1 MQLAPIRPTPTE
13 GSSFEAYTTSRIL
26 FQSLGIHICRS
37 SPSSVICIYHRY
49 TRAPQSIYSQCRCPS
64 LPICFQSLAAKT
76 YMGLSL
82 RNCTNR
88 RIRAWFYVQKG
99 SRSYVPHTRIIVFPL
114 SSQESDTQKLLMLV
128 ENKVA
133 VIDGTNIP
141 AIMTVTGVPDASSSS
156 FGASGRIYLSSP
168 DGTDIALC
176 VIADTE

>member
-88 RIRAWFYVQKG
+88 RIRAWFYVQNG
-99 SRSYVPHTRIIVFPL
+99 SRSYVSHTRIIIFPL

-156 FGASGRIYLSSP
+156 FGASSRIYLSSP

-176 VIADTE
+176 VIVDTE